1 MCILNELLQYAYIF
15 DICDTT
21 DPRVIIIVTT
31 TDDIKNNLFNT
42 GCFSKVVS
50 TPTPEKKIPWSTS
63 WSMNILWEKVK
74 IKNLVIPILQYLHH
88 FGKNDENNVLHLS
101 QKPIELRGLN
111 QQKRLCTNTLNRLI
125 L

>member
-50 TPTPEKKIPWSTS
+50 TPTPEKK
-63 WSMNILWEKVK
+63 
-74 IKNLVIPILQYLHH
+74 YL
-88 FGKNDENNVLHLS
+88 DPL
-101 QKPIELRGLN
+101 PGL
-111 QQKRLCTNTLNRLI
+111 
-125 L
+125 